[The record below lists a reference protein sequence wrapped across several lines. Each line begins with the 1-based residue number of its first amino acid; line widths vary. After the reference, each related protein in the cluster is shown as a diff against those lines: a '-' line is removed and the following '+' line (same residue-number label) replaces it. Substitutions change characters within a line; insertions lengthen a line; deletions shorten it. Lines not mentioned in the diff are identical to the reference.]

1 MFEFNKQNV
10 KKILLIITYTIL
22 LCFALINYKF
32 VLNVIGYILKLL
44 KPFIFGFC
52 IAFILNIPLSK
63 IENIIANIKKD
74 SKRDKKKKVKT
85 HNIDKSSKK
94 VRAFSII
101 LSLIIFIGIIFL
113 TLFLVIPE
121 FINTISILKEN
132 IPDAF
137 NQAKEW
143 TMNLME
149 NNPNIIEKI
158 NEIKPDWSKVDA
170 SVTEFVKKAAT
181 GLIGFSIEFVVG
193 VFSGIINFFMGI
205 IFAVY
210 MLSQKEKLLSQFKRL
225 CMTCISD
232 EKCQKLFK
240 IGSITNDT
248 FKRFFG
254 GQFIEAML
262 LGVMCFI
269 GMTIFKMPYALT
281 ISVLIG
287 VTALIPVFGA
297 FFGTGIGAILI
308 LAVDPAKAF
317 WFIIYILVI
326 QQIDGNLIYPKVVGD
341 SVGLPA
347 IWVMLAVLVGG
358 NSLGIIGMLIGVPI
372 ASVIYKLIK
381 ERVNKDEKVK

>member
-1 MFEFNKQNV
+1 MFEFNKQNI

-22 LCFALINYKF
+22 LCFALINFKF
-32 VLNVIGYILKLL
+32 VLNVIGYILNLL

-63 IENIIANIKKD
+63 IENIISKLKKN
-74 SKRDKKKKVKT
+74 KKNKKKKDIQGVNKP
-85 HNIDKSSKK
+85 NKK
-94 VRAFSII
+94 VRAFSIMM
-101 LSLIIFIGIIFL
+101 SLIIFIGIIFF

-132 IPDAF
+132 VPNAF
-137 NQAKEW
+137 DQAKEW
-143 TMNLME
+143 TMNLMDS
-149 NNPNIIEKI
+149 NPRILEKI
-158 NEIKPDWSKVDA
+158 NEIKPDWNKVDA

-193 VFSGIINFFMGI
+193 VFSGLINFFMGI

-210 MLSQKEKLLSQFKRL
+210 MLSQKEKFLSQIKRI
-225 CMTCISD
+225 CVTYISK
-232 EKCQKLFK
+232 EKCEKIFK

-248 FKRFFG
+248 FKKFFG
-254 GQFIEAML
+254 GQFIEAIL
-262 LGVMCFI
+262 LGVMCFV

-317 WFIIYILVI
+317 WFVIYILVI

-358 NSLGIIGMLIGVPI
+358 NSLGIIGMLVGVPI

-381 ERVNKDEKVK
+381 EKVNKGEKA

>member
-1 MFEFNKQNV
+1 MFEFNKQNI

-22 LCFALINYKF
+22 LCFALINFKF
-32 VLNVIGYILKLL
+32 VLNVIGYILNLL

-63 IENIIANIKKD
+63 IENIISKLKKN
-74 SKRDKKKKVKT
+74 KKNKKKKDIQGVNKP
-85 HNIDKSSKK
+85 NKK
-94 VRAFSII
+94 VRAFSIMM
-101 LSLIIFIGIIFL
+101 SLIIFIGIIFF

-132 IPDAF
+132 VPNAF
-137 NQAKEW
+137 DQAKEW
-143 TMNLME
+143 TMNLMDS
-149 NNPNIIEKI
+149 NPRILEKI
-158 NEIKPDWSKVDA
+158 NEIKPDWNKVDA

-193 VFSGIINFFMGI
+193 VFSGLINFFMGI

-210 MLSQKEKLLSQFKRL
+210 MLSQKEKFLSQIKRI
-225 CMTCISD
+225 CVTYISK
-232 EKCQKLFK
+232 EKCEKIFK

-248 FKRFFG
+248 FKKFFG
-254 GQFIEAML
+254 GQFIEAIL

-317 WFIIYILVI
+317 WFVIYILVI

-358 NSLGIIGMLIGVPI
+358 NSLGIIGMLVGVPI

-381 ERVNKDEKVK
+381 EKVNKGEKA